1 MRIQDKIQGQ
11 RIAKRKDGVGKI
23 DDELPVPHH
32 SGYVAPAVAHDELV
46 FDHQKLTG

>member
-11 RIAKRKDGVGKI
+11 RIAKRKGGVGKV

-32 SGYVAPAVAHDELV
+32 SGYVAPAVASSDLV
-46 FDHQKLTG
+46 YDHQKVQG